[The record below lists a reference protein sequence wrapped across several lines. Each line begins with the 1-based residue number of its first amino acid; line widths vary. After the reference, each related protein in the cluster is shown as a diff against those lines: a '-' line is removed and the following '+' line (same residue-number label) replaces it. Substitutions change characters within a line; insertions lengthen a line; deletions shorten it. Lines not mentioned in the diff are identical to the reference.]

1 MVNGTTAN
9 QIGDK
14 FIAKLVDPYENVI
27 RITDWAILAG
37 ISNDFTVGRISFTE
51 GSTTVS
57 GYGTSFNLNP
67 GDSII
72 VGNTLLEVAT
82 QVSPMHLELAAP
94 APFSASM
101 VEFMLE
107 TNVNSQFTY
116 YYRWSHTNEEFSE
129 FQLLTRDMNPGD
141 LMFITWDGTRP
152 VWLDI
157 KAEVDY
163 LAASTSITLIDIT
176 FTIESADGTIV
187 SCPQY
192 CLDCTDPFSYS
203 GCANIRPCAD
213 DTNIFKP
220 YQLTKSNNLYRQLT
234 EITSDI
240 FGWDVRY
247 YRTEPRE
254 RTRDVIFMEYSLFD
268 VVDQQNLKVSVPD
281 NEFPTEAMNF
291 DIFGIGFEDFE
302 IHITDYQFEKAFGQ
316 FKRPRV
322 KDYLYFPKNNK
333 MYEVKSIALA
343 DEFNVNHTYWRV
355 MLTKYQDRSAVI
367 KNSQAEAE
375 LENLVVGIEDIFG
388 AEIQD
393 EYTKTTKPQQ
403 LQGVSHIWE
412 DGVRTSSNALVKI
425 VDYNLKNRWTI
436 VSKHHYDLS
445 TVPFEE
451 NAVEYLQKAKQSQD
465 ENLALTFWLSPTFD
479 SIDNTKYT
487 IINGESFGV
496 GLTIRI
502 SSSKLEL
509 MVNNQVHTFMHGM
522 ILGSDEWYGIV
533 INLSNDFMEIGAHIY
548 YLNDQLNYTRP
559 QDGDNNLE
567 LQFSEIRPV
576 TQKFIWDL
584 DKGYQLRGGKL
595 KMTNI
600 RIWDKLVEEEQH
612 SNILNQTLVR
622 DAQHALVIDNAIPS
636 LSYQRYR
643 NSR

>member
-1 MVNGTTAN
+1 MVTGTTATE
-9 QIGDK
+9 IGDK
-14 FIAKLVDPYENVI
+14 FVAKLVDPYENAI
-27 RITDWAILAG
+27 RVTDWSILAG
-37 ISNDFTVGRISFTE
+37 IKNDFTVGKISFTE

-57 GYGTSFNLNP
+57 GFGTTFNLSP
-67 GDSII
+67 GDNII
-72 VGNTLLEVAT
+72 VGNTLLEVAS

-107 TNVNSQFTY
+107 TDVNNQFTY
-116 YYRWSHTNEEFSE
+116 YYRWSHTNQEFSE

-152 VWLDI
+152 VWLDV

-163 LAASTSITLIDIT
+163 LMANTSITLIDIT
-176 FTIESADGTIV
+176 FTLETADGTIV

-192 CLDCTDPFSYS
+192 CLDCTDPYSYS
-203 GCANIRPCAD
+203 GCANIKPCAD

-220 YQLTKSNNLYRQLT
+220 YQLTKSSNLYRQLT

-254 RTRDVIFMEYSLFD
+254 RTKDVIFMEYSLFD
-268 VVDQQNLKVSVPD
+268 VVDQGNVKVSVPD
-281 NEFPTEAMNF
+281 NAFPTEAMSF

-333 MYEVKSIALA
+333 MYEVKSVALA
-343 DEFNVNHTYWRV
+343 DEFNVEHTYWRV
-355 MLTKYQDRSAVI
+355 MLSKYQDRSAVI
-367 KNSQAEAE
+367 KNAQAEAE
-375 LENLVVGIEDIFG
+375 LENLVMGIDDIFG
-388 AEIQD
+388 AEIND

-412 DGVRTSSNALVKI
+412 DGVRSSANAEVKI
-425 VDYNLKNRWTI
+425 VDYSLKNRWTI

-445 TVPFEE
+445 SIEFDET
-451 NAVEYLQKAKQSQD
+451 AVEYLHKAKQSQD
-465 ENLALTFWLSPTFD
+465 ENLAFSFWFSPVFD
-479 SIDNTKYT
+479 TLDNTKYT

-502 SSSKLEL
+502 SSTKLEL
-509 MVNNQVHTFMHGM
+509 MVNNQVHTFLHGM
-522 ILGSDEWYGIV
+522 ILGSHEWYGVV
-533 INLSNDFMEIGAHIY
+533 INLSNDFLEIGAHIY
-548 YLNDQLNYTRP
+548 YLNDQLNYNRP

-567 LQFSEIRPV
+567 LQFSEVRPV

-584 DKGYQLRGGKL
+584 DKGYQLRGGQL

-600 RIWDKLVEEEQH
+600 RIWKKLIEEEQH
-612 SNILNQTLVR
+612 SNILNQSLVR
-622 DAQHALVIDNAIPS
+622 DAQYALVIDNAIPS

-643 NSR
+643 NAR